1 MACKIRVL
9 INEVESKA
17 NNNSEFAEWITL
29 AKAKADWYDPTV
41 AAKDEFF
48 GERKHEESQEC
59 KKLEKRYCHT
69 LLLFSII

>member
-1 MACKIRVL
+1 M

-17 NNNSEFAEWITL
+17 NNNSEFAEWITW

-48 GERKHEESQEC
+48 GEPKHEKSKEQ
-59 KKLEKRYCHT
+59 KKLEKRYYW
-69 LLLFSII
+69 

>member
-1 MACKIRVL
+1 MACKIRAL

-17 NNNSEFAEWITL
+17 DDDSEILEWITW

-48 GERKHEESQEC
+48 GEREHEKSKEQ
-59 KKLEKRYCHT
+59 KN
-69 LLLFSII
+69 